1 MRIGLIDVDGH
12 NKKTRWG
19 SAFPNLALMKI
30 SAWHKRQGDI
40 VEWAEACVHYDVLY
54 QSKIFR
60 SSPDVEGAYIA
71 DEVRKGGTGYSLT
84 EVLPD
89 EIDRMQPDYTI
100 YPWIKP
106 REAYGFLTRG
116 CHNKCK
122 WCVVPKK
129 EGAIRPYMDVDE
141 IAQRGKRPY
150 LTLMDNNILAAGD
163 YAVEQLE
170 KIIRGGYHVDF
181 NQAMDARLIT
191 PQYARLLSR
200 VKWFPYIRFGCDT
213 HAQIEHCERAL
224 ALLHE
229 NGWHGNVFLY
239 CMITSDF
246 DESIARVS
254 YWRDKLVE
262 GDKTYPHVQPY
273 LDFNDPNWKPPKWQ
287 QDMARWSGIIS
298 LKKTFPIME
307 YVPRNG
313 FVFSMYNDY
322 PILQQC
328 KTKEEIAAMMQ
339 RYGIPAAPVRPLVKK
354 SEKNGCRQTSTT
366 TSARQ
371 LMLELDW

>member
-1 MRIGLIDVDGH
+1 MDGH

-40 VEWAEACVHYDVLY
+40 VEWAGACVHYDVLY

-116 CHNKCK
+116 CPNKCK

-141 IAQRGKRPY
+141 IAQHGKRPY

-246 DESIARVS
+246 DESVARVS
-254 YWRDKLVE
+254 YWRDKLVAGE
-262 GDKTYPHVQPY
+262 KTYPHVQPY

-298 LKKTFPIME
+298 LKKTFPIMD

-313 FVFSMYNDY
+313 FVFSMYHDY

-354 SEKNGCRQTSTT
+354 SEKNGCRHANTT

>member
-71 DEVRKGGTGYSLT
+71 DEIRKGGTGYSLT

-116 CHNKCK
+116 CPNKCK

-141 IAQRGKRPY
+141 IAQHGKRPY

-181 NQAMDARLIT
+181 NQAMDARLVT

-213 HAQIEHCERAL
+213 RAQIEHCERAL

-254 YWRDKLVE
+254 YWRDKLVAGE
-262 GDKTYPHVQPY
+262 KTYPHVQPY

-313 FVFSMYNDY
+313 FVFSMYHDY

-354 SEKNGCRQTSTT
+354 SEKTGCRQASTT

>member
-71 DEVRKGGTGYSLT
+71 DEIRKGGTGYSLT

-116 CHNKCK
+116 CPNKCK

-141 IAQRGKRPY
+141 IAQYGKRPY
-150 LTLMDNNILAAGD
+150 LTLMDNNILAAGN

-224 ALLHE
+224 DLLHE

-254 YWRDKLVE
+254 YWRDKLVAGE
-262 GDKTYPHVQPY
+262 KTYPHVQPY

-298 LKKTFPIME
+298 LKKTFPIMD

-313 FVFSMYNDY
+313 FVFSMYHDY

-339 RYGIPAAPVRPLVKK
+339 RYDIPAAPVRPLVKK
-354 SEKNGCRQTSTT
+354 SEKTGCRQTSTT

>member
-1 MRIGLIDVDGH
+1 MNIGLIDVDGH

-40 VEWAEACVHYDVLY
+40 VEWAEAFIRYDVLY

-60 SSPDVEGAYIA
+60 SSPDVDCAYIA

-116 CHNKCK
+116 CPNKCK

-141 IAQRGKRPY
+141 IAQHGKRPY

-170 KIIRGGYHVDF
+170 KIIRAGYHVDF

-254 YWRDKLVE
+254 YWRDKLVAGE
-262 GDKTYPHVQPY
+262 KTYPHVQPY

-298 LKKTFPIME
+298 LKKTFPIMD

-313 FVFSMYNDY
+313 FVFSMYHDY

-328 KTKEEIAAMMQ
+328 KTKEEIADMMQ

-354 SEKNGCRQTSTT
+354 SEKTGCSQTSTT

>member
-1 MRIGLIDVDGH
+1 M
-12 NKKTRWG
+12 
-19 SAFPNLALMKI
+19 
-30 SAWHKRQGDI
+30 
-40 VEWAEACVHYDVLY
+40 VEWAEPCVHYDVLY

-60 SSPDVEGAYIA
+60 SSPDVKGAYMT
-71 DEVRKGGTGYSLT
+71 DEIKKGGTGYSLT

-89 EIDRMQPDYTI
+89 EIDRMQPDYSI

-116 CHNKCK
+116 CPNKCK

-141 IAQRGKRPY
+141 IAQHGKRPY

-170 KIIRGGYHVDF
+170 KIIRGRYHVDF

-213 HAQIEHCERAL
+213 HAQIDHCERAL

-229 NGWHGNVFLY
+229 NRWHGNVFLY

-246 DESIARVS
+246 DESISRVS
-254 YWRDKLVE
+254 YWRDKLVAGE
-262 GDKTYPHVQPY
+262 KTYPHVQPY

-298 LKKTFPIME
+298 LKKTFPIMD

-313 FVFSMYNDY
+313 FVFSMYRDY
-322 PILQQC
+322 TILQQC

-339 RYGIPAAPVRPLVKK
+339 QYGIPAAPVRPLVKK
-354 SEKNGCRQTSTT
+354 SEKTGCCRTNTT
-366 TSARQ
+366 TSVRQ
-371 LMLELDW
+371 LTLELDW

>member
-40 VEWAEACVHYDVLY
+40 VEWAEPCVRYDVLY
-54 QSKIFR
+54 KSKIFC
-60 SSPDVEGAYIA
+60 SSPDVEDIYIA
-71 DEVRKGGTGYSLT
+71 DEIKKGGTGYSLN
-84 EVLPD
+84 EVLPN
-89 EIDRMQPDYTI
+89 EIERMQPDYSI

-116 CHNKCK
+116 CPNKCK

-141 IAQRGKRPY
+141 IAQHGKRPY

-163 YAVEQLE
+163 YAVEQLG
-170 KIIRGGYHVDF
+170 KIIRNGYHVDF

-191 PQYARLLSR
+191 PQYAQLLSH

-213 HAQIEHCERAL
+213 HAQIAHCERAL

-229 NGWHGNVFLY
+229 NGWHGNAFLY
-239 CMITSDF
+239 CMIMSDF

-254 YWRDKLVE
+254 YWRDKLVSGE
-262 GDKTYPHVQPY
+262 KTYPHVQPY
-273 LDFNDPNWKPPKWQ
+273 LSFNDPNWKPPKWQ

-298 LKKTFPIME
+298 LKKTFPIMD

-313 FVFSMYNDY
+313 FVFSMYRDY
-322 PILQQC
+322 PILQRC

-339 RYGIPAAPVRPLVKK
+339 QYDIPAAPVHSWAKK
-354 SEKNGCRQTSTT
+354 SEKTGCNRTNTT

-371 LMLELDW
+371 LTLELDW

>member
-40 VEWAEACVHYDVLY
+40 VEWAEPCVRYDVLY
-54 QSKIFR
+54 KSKIFC
-60 SSPDVEGAYIA
+60 SSPDVEYTYIA
-71 DEVRKGGTGYSLT
+71 DEVKKGGTGYSLT

-116 CHNKCK
+116 CPNKCK

-129 EGAIRPYMDVDE
+129 EGAIHPYMDVDE
-141 IAQRGKRPY
+141 IAQHGKRPY

-170 KIIRGGYHVDF
+170 KIVRGGYRVDF

-191 PQYARLLSR
+191 PQYAQLLSR
-200 VKWFPYIRFGCDT
+200 VKWFSYIRFGCDT
-213 HAQIEHCERAL
+213 HAQIAHCERAL

-229 NGWHGNVFLY
+229 NGWHGNAFLY

-254 YWRDKLVE
+254 YWRDKLVAGE
-262 GDKTYPHVQPY
+262 KTYPHVQPY
-273 LDFNDPNWKPPKWQ
+273 LDYNDPNWKPPKWQ

-298 LKKTFPIME
+298 LKKTFPIMD

-313 FVFSMYNDY
+313 FVFSMYRDY
-322 PILQQC
+322 PILQRC

-339 RYGIPAAPVRPLVKK
+339 QYDIPAAPVHSWAKK
-354 SEKNGCRQTSTT
+354 SEKTGCNRTNTT

-371 LMLELDW
+371 LTLELDW

>member
-60 SSPDVEGAYIA
+60 SSHDVEGAYIA

-116 CHNKCK
+116 CPNKCK

-141 IAQRGKRPY
+141 IAQHGKRLY

-254 YWRDKLVE
+254 YWRDKLVAGE
-262 GDKTYPHVQPY
+262 KTYPHVQPY

-298 LKKTFPIME
+298 LKKTFPIMD

-313 FVFSMYNDY
+313 FVFSMYHDY

-339 RYGIPAAPVRPLVKK
+339 RYNIPAAPVRPLVKK
-354 SEKNGCRQTSTT
+354 SEKTGCRQTNTT

>member
-1 MRIGLIDVDGH
+1 MKIGLIDVDGH

-60 SSPDVEGAYIA
+60 SSPDVDGAYIA

-116 CHNKCK
+116 CPNKCK

-141 IAQRGKRPY
+141 IAQDGKRPY

-254 YWRDKLVE
+254 YWRDKLVAGE
-262 GDKTYPHVQPY
+262 KTYPHVQPY

-298 LKKTFPIME
+298 LKKTFPIMD

-313 FVFSMYNDY
+313 FVFSMYHDY

-354 SEKNGCRQTSTT
+354 SEKTGCRQASTT
-366 TSARQ
+366 TYARQ

>member
-30 SAWHKRQGDI
+30 SAWHKLQGDE
-40 VEWAEACVHYDVLY
+40 VEWAQPYVHYNVLY

-60 SSPDVEGAYIA
+60 SSPDVEGYYYA
-71 DEVRKGGTGYSLT
+71 DVVKKGGTGNSLT

-89 EIDRMQPDYTI
+89 DIDRMQPDYSI
-100 YPWIKP
+100 YPWIKS

-116 CHNKCK
+116 CPNKCK
-122 WCVVPKK
+122 WCIVPKK
-129 EGAIRPYMDVDE
+129 EGEIRPYMDVDE
-141 IAQRGKRPY
+141 IAQHGKRPY

-213 HAQIEHCERAL
+213 HAQIAHCERAL

-229 NGWHGNVFLY
+229 NGWRGKVFLY

-246 DESIARVS
+246 DESIARVN
-254 YWRDKLVE
+254 YWRDKLVAGE
-262 GDKTYPHVQPY
+262 KTYPHVQPY
-273 LDFNDPNWKPPKWQ
+273 LDFNDPSWNPPKWQ

-298 LKKTFPIME
+298 LKKTFPIMD
-307 YVPRNG
+307 YVPRNV
-313 FVFSMYNDY
+313 FVFSMYRDY

-328 KTKEEIAAMMQ
+328 KTKEEITAMMQ
-339 RYGIPAAPVRPLVKK
+339 RYNIPAAPVRPLVKK
-354 SEKNGCRQTSTT
+354 SEKTGCHQTNTT
-366 TSARQ
+366 TSAQQ

>member
-19 SAFPNLALMKI
+19 SAFPNFALMKI

-40 VEWAEACVHYDVLY
+40 VEWAGACVHYDVLY

-60 SSPDVEGAYIA
+60 SSPDVDGAYIA

-116 CHNKCK
+116 CPNKCK

-141 IAQRGKRPY
+141 IAQHGKRPY

-229 NGWHGNVFLY
+229 NGWHGTVFLY

-254 YWRDKLVE
+254 YWRDKLVAGE
-262 GDKTYPHVQPY
+262 KTYPHVQPY

-313 FVFSMYNDY
+313 FVFSMYRDY

-339 RYGIPAAPVRPLVKK
+339 RYGIPTAPVRPLVKK
-354 SEKNGCRQTSTT
+354 SEKTGCRQTNTT

>member
-1 MRIGLIDVDGH
+1 MNIGLIDVDGH

-30 SAWHKRQGDI
+30 SAWHKRKGDI
-40 VEWAEACVHYDVLY
+40 VEWAEACIRYDVLY

-60 SSPDVEGAYIA
+60 SSPDVDVAYIA

-100 YPWIKP
+100 YPCIKP

-116 CHNKCK
+116 CPNKCK

-141 IAQRGKRPY
+141 IAQHGKRPY

-254 YWRDKLVE
+254 YWRDKLVAGE
-262 GDKTYPHVQPY
+262 KTYPHVQPY

-298 LKKTFPIME
+298 LKKTFPIMD

-313 FVFSMYNDY
+313 FVFSMYHDY

-328 KTKEEIAAMMQ
+328 KTKEEIADMMQ

-354 SEKNGCRQTSTT
+354 SEKTGCSQTITT

>member
-40 VEWAEACVHYDVLY
+40 VEWAEACVRYDVLY

-89 EIDRMQPDYTI
+89 EIDKMQPDYTI

-116 CHNKCK
+116 CPNKCK

-141 IAQRGKRPY
+141 IAQQGKRPY

-254 YWRDKLVE
+254 YWRDKLVAGE
-262 GDKTYPHVQPY
+262 KTYPHVQPY

-298 LKKTFPIME
+298 LKKTFPIMD

-313 FVFSMYNDY
+313 FVFSMYHDY

-354 SEKNGCRQTSTT
+354 SEKNGCRQTNTT

>member
-40 VEWAEACVHYDVLY
+40 VEWAGACVRYDVLY

-116 CHNKCK
+116 CPNKCK

-141 IAQRGKRPY
+141 IAQHGKRPY

-229 NGWHGNVFLY
+229 NGWNGNVFLY

-254 YWRDKLVE
+254 YWRDKLVA
-262 GDKTYPHVQPY
+262 GKKTDPHVQPY
-273 LDFNDPNWKPPKWQ
+273 LDFNDPNWKPTKWQ

-298 LKKTFPIME
+298 LKKTFPIMD

-313 FVFSMYNDY
+313 FVFSMYRDY

-354 SEKNGCRQTSTT
+354 SEKNGCRQTNTT

>member
-60 SSPDVEGAYIA
+60 SSPDVDGAYIA

-116 CHNKCK
+116 CPNKCK

-141 IAQRGKRPY
+141 IAQHGKRPY

-170 KIIRGGYHVDF
+170 KIERIEVD
-181 NQAMDARLIT
+181 
-191 PQYARLLSR
+191 
-200 VKWFPYIRFGCDT
+200 
-213 HAQIEHCERAL
+213 
-224 ALLHE
+224 
-229 NGWHGNVFLY
+229 
-239 CMITSDF
+239 
-246 DESIARVS
+246 
-254 YWRDKLVE
+254 
-262 GDKTYPHVQPY
+262 
-273 LDFNDPNWKPPKWQ
+273 
-287 QDMARWSGIIS
+287 
-298 LKKTFPIME
+298 
-307 YVPRNG
+307 
-313 FVFSMYNDY
+313 
-322 PILQQC
+322 
-328 KTKEEIAAMMQ
+328 EEDN
-339 RYGIPAAPVRPLVKK
+339 
-354 SEKNGCRQTSTT
+354 S
-366 TSARQ
+366 
-371 LMLELDW
+371 

>member
-54 QSKIFR
+54 QSKIFL

-84 EVLPD
+84 EVLPN

-116 CHNKCK
+116 CPNKCK

-141 IAQRGKRPY
+141 IAQNGKRPY

-254 YWRDKLVE
+254 YWRDKLVAGE
-262 GDKTYPHVQPY
+262 KTYPHVQPY

-298 LKKTFPIME
+298 LKKTFPIMD

-313 FVFSMYNDY
+313 FVFSMYHDY

-328 KTKEEIAAMMQ
+328 KTKEEIASMMQ

-354 SEKNGCRQTSTT
+354 SEKTGCRQTSTT

>member
-1 MRIGLIDVDGH
+1 MKIGLVDVDGH

-30 SAWHKRQGDI
+30 SAWHKRHGDI
-40 VEWAEACVHYDVLY
+40 VEWAEACVRYDVLY

-71 DEVRKGGTGYSLT
+71 DEIRKGGTGYSLT

-89 EIDRMQPDYTI
+89 DIDRMQPDYSI
-100 YPWIKP
+100 YPWIKS

-116 CHNKCK
+116 CPNKCK

-141 IAQRGKRPY
+141 IAQHGKRPY

-163 YAVEQLE
+163 YAVEQFE

-213 HAQIEHCERAL
+213 HAQIAHCERAL

-254 YWRDKLVE
+254 YWRDKLVAGE
-262 GDKTYPHVQPY
+262 KTYPHVQPY
-273 LDFNDPNWKPPKWQ
+273 LDFNDPNWEPPKRQ

-298 LKKTFPIME
+298 LKKTFPIMD
-307 YVPRNG
+307 YVPRKG
-313 FVFSMYNDY
+313 FVFSMYRDY

-339 RYGIPAAPVRPLVKK
+339 RYGIPTAPVRPLVKR
-354 SEKNGCRQTSTT
+354 SEKTGCCQANTT
-366 TSARQ
+366 TTARQ
-371 LMLELDW
+371 LTLELDW

>member
-40 VEWAEACVHYDVLY
+40 VEWAEPCVRYDVLY
-54 QSKIFR
+54 KSKIFC
-60 SSPDVEGAYIA
+60 SSPDVEYTYIA
-71 DEVRKGGTGYSLT
+71 DEVKKGGTGYSLT

-116 CHNKCK
+116 CPNKCK

-129 EGAIRPYMDVDE
+129 EGAIHPYMDVDE
-141 IAQRGKRPY
+141 IAQHGKRPY

-170 KIIRGGYHVDF
+170 KIVRGGYRVDF

-191 PQYARLLSR
+191 PQYAQLLSR

-213 HAQIEHCERAL
+213 HAQIAHCERAL

-229 NGWHGNVFLY
+229 NGWHGNAFLY

-254 YWRDKLVE
+254 YWRDKLVAGE
-262 GDKTYPHVQPY
+262 KTYPHVQPY
-273 LDFNDPNWKPPKWQ
+273 LDYNDPNWKPPKWQ

-298 LKKTFPIME
+298 LKKTFPIMD

-313 FVFSMYNDY
+313 FVFSMYRDY
-322 PILQQC
+322 PILQRC

-339 RYGIPAAPVRPLVKK
+339 QYDIPAAPVHSWAKK
-354 SEKNGCRQTSTT
+354 SEKTGCNRTNTT

-371 LMLELDW
+371 LTLELDW

>member
-1 MRIGLIDVDGH
+1 MDGH

-30 SAWHKRQGDI
+30 SAWHKRQSDI
-40 VEWAEACVHYDVLY
+40 VEWAEACVRYDVLY

-60 SSPDVEGAYIA
+60 SSPDVEGAYMA
-71 DEVRKGGTGYSLT
+71 DVIKKGGTGYSLT

-89 EIDRMQPDYTI
+89 EIDRMQPDYSI

-116 CHNKCK
+116 CPNKCK

-141 IAQRGKRPY
+141 IAQYGKRPY

-213 HAQIEHCERAL
+213 HAQIAHCERAL
-224 ALLHE
+224 ALLRE
-229 NGWHGNVFLY
+229 NGWHGNAFLY

-254 YWRDKLVE
+254 YWRDKLVAGE
-262 GDKTYPHVQPY
+262 KTYPHVQPY
-273 LDFNDPNWKPPKWQ
+273 LDFNDTNWKPPKWQ

-298 LKKTFPIME
+298 LKKTFPIMD

-313 FVFSMYNDY
+313 FIFSMCRDY

-328 KTKEEIAAMMQ
+328 KTKEEIAAMVQ
-339 RYGIPAAPVRPLVKK
+339 QHGIPAAPVRPLVKK
-354 SEKNGCRQTSTT
+354 SEKTGCCQTNTT
-366 TSARQ
+366 TSVRQ
-371 LMLELDW
+371 LTLELDW

>member
-71 DEVRKGGTGYSLT
+71 DEIRKGGTGYSLT

-116 CHNKCK
+116 CPNKCK

-141 IAQRGKRPY
+141 IVQHGKRPY

-181 NQAMDARLIT
+181 NQAMDARLVT

-254 YWRDKLVE
+254 YWRNKLVAGE
-262 GDKTYPHVQPY
+262 KTYPHVQPY

-298 LKKTFPIME
+298 LKKTFPIMD

-313 FVFSMYNDY
+313 FVFSMYHDY

-354 SEKNGCRQTSTT
+354 SEKTGCRQTNTT

>member
-1 MRIGLIDVDGH
+1 MDGH

-30 SAWHKRQGDI
+30 SAWHKRHGDI
-40 VEWAEACVHYDVLY
+40 VEWAGACVHYDVLY
-54 QSKIFR
+54 QSKIFC

-89 EIDRMQPDYTI
+89 EIDGMQPDYTI

-116 CHNKCK
+116 CPNKCK

-141 IAQRGKRPY
+141 IAQHGKRPY

-224 ALLHE
+224 ALLRE

-254 YWRDKLVE
+254 YWRDKLVAGE
-262 GDKTYPHVQPY
+262 KTYPHVQPY

-298 LKKTFPIME
+298 LKKTFPIMD

-313 FVFSMYNDY
+313 FVFSMYHYY

-339 RYGIPAAPVRPLVKK
+339 RYNIPAAPVRPLVKK
-354 SEKNGCRQTSTT
+354 SEKTGCRQANTT

>member
-116 CHNKCK
+116 CPNKCK

-141 IAQRGKRPY
+141 IVQHGKRPY

-254 YWRDKLVE
+254 YWRDKLVAGE
-262 GDKTYPHVQPY
+262 KTYPHVQPY

-313 FVFSMYNDY
+313 FVFSMYHDY

-328 KTKEEIAAMMQ
+328 KTKEEIAAVMQ

-354 SEKNGCRQTSTT
+354 SEKTGCRQTSTT